1 MQITLSLNL
10 NYVCNR
16 KKYFCRVCG
25 TKMTTITIKKETY
38 KLDNKLLQDLGYIL
52 KKDVWS
58 KKVEMSQIR
67 NEIERLQTLKI
78 PNIEIILD

>member
-1 MQITLSLNL
+1 
-10 NYVCNR
+10 
-16 KKYFCRVCG
+16 
-25 TKMTTITIKKETY
+25 MTTITIKKETY

-67 NEIERLQTLKI
+67 NEIEKLKALKI
-78 PNIEIILD
+78 PNIEIILDF